1 MTADPI
7 LAAFAETLKRR
18 PDAPLVASRARSWSA
33 ADLERAASALAA
45 RIAAEAA
52 GGFGAGQAIGLAA
65 APGPALLAGYLA
77 LRRRGAVPVLCDSA
91 RPTADRLTALDRL
104 GVTGFLAESS
114 GWPGAAGDW
123 TLARR
128 RPPEPIAH
136 DPAWGAIKLT
146 SGSTGEPR
154 GIGAPSAALLADDAQ
169 LAATMGLRADDRL
182 LAVVPLSHSY
192 GFSSLVL
199 PALVR
204 GSLLVVPEG
213 RAPWAPLTAAAELG
227 ATVFP
232 TVPAWLGVWVRS
244 GSAPELPDS
253 LRLVL
258 SAGAPLAG
266 EVAAAFRARAGRA
279 VHVFYG
285 ASECGGISYDR
296 DGGAAERGTVGT
308 PVDGVRLELAASG
321 RLVVRSAAVAERYL
335 PGPSDE
341 LADGRFTT
349 ADLARL
355 EGDEVRLL
363 GRADDWIVVRGLNV
377 NPREVEAVLA
387 ELPGVEEAS
396 VFGADGPDG
405 PRSLL
410 RAVVA
415 APAGGVDVEGLLA
428 LCRQRLAEHK
438 VPRSVTVVAE
448 LPRTA
453 RGKLD
458 RAELRSIAAA
468 G

>member
-1 MTADPI
+1 
-7 LAAFAETLKRR
+7 
-18 PDAPLVASRARSWSA
+18 
-33 ADLERAASALAA
+33 
-45 RIAAEAA
+45 
-52 GGFGAGQAIGLAA
+52 
-65 APGPALLAGYLA
+65 
-77 LRRRGAVPVLCDSA
+77 
-91 RPTADRLTALDRL
+91 
-104 GVTGFLAESS
+104 
-114 GWPGAAGDW
+114 
-123 TLARR
+123 
-128 RPPEPIAH
+128 
-136 DPAWGAIKLT
+136 
-146 SGSTGEPR
+146 
-154 GIGAPSAALLADDAQ
+154 
-169 LAATMGLRADDRL
+169 
-182 LAVVPLSHSY
+182 
-192 GFSSLVL
+192 
-199 PALVR
+199 
-204 GSLLVVPEG
+204 
-213 RAPWAPLTAAAELG
+213 
-227 ATVFP
+227 
-232 TVPAWLGVWVRS
+232 
-244 GSAPELPDS
+244 
-253 LRLVL
+253 
-258 SAGAPLAG
+258 
-266 EVAAAFRARAGRA
+266 
-279 VHVFYG
+279 
-285 ASECGGISYDR
+285 
-296 DGGAAERGTVGT
+296 
-308 PVDGVRLELAASG
+308 VRLELAASG

-349 ADLARL
+349 AALARL